1 MSQSPQDHDSNH
13 TESNE
18 IESGHT
24 DGGHHVDL
32 PHDLPPV
39 EPPSA
44 GMIVQ
49 LFIVPAVIVA
59 IVVGVYSLFGQLASQ
74 ELDWRQLVTDVKSE
88 NPHVRWRGAL
98 GLAQMLDA
106 DSQRG
111 EKSQDLDSNP
121 EIAAALADL
130 YVDRIR
136 GGSPSE
142 EVIKQ
147 VEFLSKAMG
156 RMDVQDTIFPAF
168 LKGVEEQRDR
178 EVRKHSMTG
187 LAMTIGQVRESGET
201 VHDDAVIDRVIEISQ
216 EPDALMRHQS
226 AYILG
231 LMDTVEAKGRL
242 EVLLEDAN
250 QMTRVNA
257 AIGFAR
263 NGSLQ
268 GLSVFQ
274 KILTESS
281 EWQLDPSLV
290 KTQPDEEQYFE
301 RMLMLLNSLKA
312 IEQIA
317 DQLSPEQTA
326 EIAGQLKALA
336 DSTKDQVLRTETLKL
351 MHTLEG

>member
-1 MSQSPQDHDSNH
+1 MSESPQEHNPEHSESTDNDH
-13 TESNE
+13 EL
-18 IESGHT
+18 T

-106 DSQRG
+106 DAQRG
-111 EKSQDLDSNP
+111 ENSQDLDSNP
-121 EIAAALADL
+121 EIATALSEL
-130 YVDRIR
+130 YVDRIQ

-147 VEFLSKAMG
+147 VEFLSKALG
-156 RMDVQDTIFPAF
+156 RMDVQDAILPAF
-168 LKGVEEQRDR
+168 LKGIEEQRDR

-187 LAMTIGQVRESGET
+187 LAMTIGQVRESGEE
-201 VHDDAVIDRVIEISQ
+201 VQGDEVIDRVIEISQ
-216 EPDALMRHQS
+216 EPDSLMRDQS

-231 LMDTVEAKGRL
+231 LLNTEEARNRL

-250 QMTRVNA
+250 QKTRVNA

-268 GLSVFQ
+268 GLPVFEA
-274 KILTESS
+274 ILKEAPD
-281 EWQLDPSLV
+281 WKLDPALV
-290 KTQPDEEQYFE
+290 TTQPDEEQYFE
-301 RMLMLLNSLKA
+301 RMLMLINSLKA
-312 IEQIA
+312 IDHVS
-317 DQLSPEQTA
+317 DQLSDEQKA
-326 EIAGQLKALA
+326 EFASQLKVLA
-336 DSTKDQVLRTETLKL
+336 DSTKDNVLRTEALKL
-351 MHTLEG
+351 MHALKE

>member
-1 MSQSPQDHDSNH
+1 MSDTPQEQNSEFNEAEDFESPS
-13 TESNE
+13 
-18 IESGHT
+18 

-59 IVVGVYSLFGQLASQ
+59 IVVGVYTLFGQLASQ

-106 DSQRG
+106 DAQRG
-111 EKSQDLDSNP
+111 ENSQDLDSNP
-121 EIAAALADL
+121 EIASALSEL
-130 YVDRIR
+130 YVDRIK
-136 GGSPSE
+136 GGSPNE
-142 EVIKQ
+142 ETIKQ
-147 VEFLSKAMG
+147 VEFLSKALG
-156 RMDVQDTIFPAF
+156 RMDVQDAIFPAF
-168 LKGVEEQRDR
+168 LVGIEEQRDR

-187 LAMTIGQVRESGET
+187 LAMTIGQVRENGEEIKE
-201 VHDDAVIDRVIEISQ
+201 DDVLDRVIEISK
-216 EPDALMRHQS
+216 EPDSLMRDQS

-231 LMDTVEAKGRL
+231 LLATDEANTRL

-250 QMTRVNA
+250 QKTRVNA

-268 GLSVFQ
+268 GMPVFEEVL
-274 KILTESS
+274 KEAP
-281 EWQLDPSLV
+281 EWKLDPSTV
-290 KTQPDEEQYFE
+290 QTQPDEEQYFE
-301 RMLMLLNSLKA
+301 RMLMLINSLKA
-312 IEQIA
+312 IERVS
-317 DQLSPEQTA
+317 DQLSDEQSA
-326 EIAGQLKALA
+326 ELAGQLQTLA
-336 DSTKDQVLRTETLKL
+336 DSTKDNVLRTEALKL
-351 MHTLEG
+351 IHALKG